1 MSGIF
6 RDSAKLLTANVVAQA
21 IGLLVYP
28 VLTRLYSP
36 DDFGLLNLF
45 SSIAG
50 VAVLFA
56 TAEFQY
62 AIVLPKENKKAVSLT
77 VLSLTILLAVTA
89 FLALTVPFAKSIAAV
104 FKAPDL
110 TKIYWLLPVFIL
122 LSGFWNVLN
131 YNYLRNQ
138 QYMRMSGYQISQSVF
153 AAAGK
158 LGFGFAGK
166 TTIGLPLATV
176 LAQLGSLGLSL
187 GLSWKKLRAGWERI
201 TWSDC
206 RSVAREYRNFPMFNL
221 PRALVNSLGQA
232 LPVWFLT
239 PCFGLEKV
247 GHLSLALLAAFVPL
261 NIIARACYQVLFQK
275 VSEAVQQQLP
285 IRQLLCRF
293 MLWMVAVLAVGMA
306 VVYFFVPQLV
316 TVLFGAE
323 WAESAQIIRRM
334 YPYLLLMPVCGTIC
348 FLSDVFAKQKIA
360 MWMEAGYVA
369 AVAVVLFLGTRFGGF
384 LPTISAYAWVGF
396 SYLFIQLLWFVSLV
410 RHYQQTLEVRS
421 E

>member
-1 MSGIF
+1 MSGIV
-6 RDSAKLLTANVVAQA
+6 RDSAKLLTANVIAQA
-21 IGLLVYP
+21 IGLMVYP
-28 VLTRLYSP
+28 ILTRLYSP

-62 AIVLPKENKKAVSLT
+62 AIVLPKENKKATSLT
-77 VLSLTILLAVTA
+77 ALSLTILLAVTA
-89 FLALTVPFAKSIAAV
+89 ILVLTIPFAKPISAV

-110 TKIYWLLPVFIL
+110 TKIYWLLPIFVL
-122 LSGFWNVLN
+122 LSGLWNVLN

-138 QYMRMSGYQISQSVF
+138 QYIRMSGYQISQSVLS
-153 AAAGK
+153 AAGK

-176 LAQLGSLGLSL
+176 LAQLGSLGLSI
-187 GLSWKKLRAGWERI
+187 GLAWKKLRATWERV
-201 TWSDC
+201 TWNDC
-206 RSVAREYRNFPMFNL
+206 RSAAREYRNFPMFNL

-232 LPVWFLT
+232 LPIWFLT
-239 PCFGLEKV
+239 PCFGLDKV
-247 GHLSLALLAAFVPL
+247 GQLSLALLAAFVPL
-261 NIIARACYQVLFQK
+261 NIIARACYQVLFQR

-285 IRQLLCRF
+285 IRR
-293 MLWMVAVLAVGMA
+293 MLWSFVLWLGGILAVGMA

-316 TVLFGAE
+316 TILFGAE
-323 WAESAQIIRRM
+323 WAESAEIIRRM
-334 YPYLLLMPVCGTIC
+334 YPYLLLMPICGTIC

-369 AVAVVLFLGTRFGGF
+369 AVATALLLGTHFGGF
-384 LPTISAYAWVGF
+384 LSTISAYAWVGF
-396 SYLFIQLLWFVSLV
+396 SYLFIQLLWFISLV
-410 RHYQQTLEVRS
+410 RKYQQTL
-421 E
+421 

>member
-1 MSGIF
+1 MSGIV
-6 RDSAKLLTANVVAQA
+6 RDSAKLLTANVIAQA
-21 IGLLVYP
+21 IGLMVYP
-28 VLTRLYSP
+28 ILTRLYSP

-62 AIVLPKENKKAVSLT
+62 AIVLPKENKKATSLT
-77 VLSLTILLAVTA
+77 ALSLTILLAVTA
-89 FLALTVPFAKSIAAV
+89 ILVLTIPFAKPISAV

-110 TKIYWLLPVFIL
+110 TKIYWLLPIFVLF
-122 LSGFWNVLN
+122 SGLWNVLN

-138 QYMRMSGYQISQSVF
+138 QYIRMSGYQISQSVLS
-153 AAAGK
+153 AAGK

-176 LAQLGSLGLSL
+176 LAQLGSLGLSI
-187 GLSWKKLRAGWERI
+187 GLAWKKLRATWEWV
-201 TWSDC
+201 TWNDC
-206 RSVAREYRNFPMFNL
+206 RSAAREYRNFPMFNL

-232 LPVWFLT
+232 LPIWFLT
-239 PCFGLEKV
+239 PCFGLDKV
-247 GHLSLALLAAFVPL
+247 GQLSLALLAAFVPL
-261 NIIARACYQVLFQK
+261 NIIARACYQVLFQR

-285 IRQLLCRF
+285 IRRLLWRF
-293 MLWMVAVLAVGMA
+293 MLWMGGILAVGMA

-316 TVLFGAE
+316 TILFGAE
-323 WAESAQIIRRM
+323 WAESAEIIRRM
-334 YPYLLLMPVCGTIC
+334 YPYLLLMPICGTIC

-369 AVAVVLFLGTRFGGF
+369 AVATALLLGTHFGGF
-384 LPTISAYAWVGF
+384 LSTIRAYAWVGF
-396 SYLFIQLLWFVSLV
+396 SYLFIQLLWFISLV
-410 RHYQQTLEVRS
+410 RKYQQTL
-421 E
+421 

>member
-1 MSGIF
+1 MSGIV
-6 RDSAKLLTANVVAQA
+6 RDSAKLLTANVIAQA
-21 IGLLVYP
+21 IGLMVYP
-28 VLTRLYSP
+28 ILTRLYSP

-62 AIVLPKENKKAVSLT
+62 AIVLPKENKKATSLT
-77 VLSLTILLAVTA
+77 ALSLTILLAVTA
-89 FLALTVPFAKSIAAV
+89 ILVLTIPFAKPISAV

-110 TKIYWLLPVFIL
+110 TKIYWLLPIFVLF
-122 LSGFWNVLN
+122 SGLWNVLN

-138 QYMRMSGYQISQSVF
+138 QYIRMSGYQISQSVLS
-153 AAAGK
+153 AAGK

-176 LAQLGSLGLSL
+176 LAQLGSLGLSV
-187 GLSWKKLRAGWERI
+187 GLAWKKLRATWERV

-206 RSVAREYRNFPMFNL
+206 RSAAREYRNFPMFNL

-232 LPVWFLT
+232 LPIWFLT
-239 PCFGLEKV
+239 PCFGLDKV
-247 GHLSLALLAAFVPL
+247 GQLSLALLAAFVPL
-261 NIIARACYQVLFQK
+261 NIIARACYQVLFQR

-285 IRQLLCRF
+285 IRRMLWSF
-293 MLWMVAVLAVGMA
+293 MLWMGGILAVGMA

-316 TVLFGAE
+316 TILFGAE
-323 WAESAQIIRRM
+323 WAESAEIIRRM
-334 YPYLLLMPVCGTIC
+334 YPYLLLMPICGTIC

-369 AVAVVLFLGTRFGGF
+369 AVATALLLGTHFGGF
-384 LPTISAYAWVGF
+384 LSTISAYAWVGF
-396 SYLFIQLLWFVSLV
+396 SYLFIQLLWFISLV
-410 RHYQQTLEVRS
+410 RKYQQTL
-421 E
+421 